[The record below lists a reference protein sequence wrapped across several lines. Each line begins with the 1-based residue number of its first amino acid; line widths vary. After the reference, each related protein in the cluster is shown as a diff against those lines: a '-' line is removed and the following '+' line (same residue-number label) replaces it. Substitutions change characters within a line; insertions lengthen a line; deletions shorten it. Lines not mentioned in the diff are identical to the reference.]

1 MKFVHRNTG
10 NQSCLHRIK
19 CEALRCYTSLLE
31 CAHDCTRVD
40 CGASEEKIRKQIVIP
55 KIGEIVPLT
64 ETSAYISI
72 RRVAESGNGKQ
83 LA

>member
-1 MKFVHRNTG
+1 MWST
-10 NQSCLHRIK
+10 LHLGVIS
-19 CEALRCYTSLLE
+19 SLLE
-31 CAHDCTRVD
+31 CAHDCTRVG
-40 CGASEEKIRKQIVIP
+40 CGTTEEKIRKQIVIP

-64 ETSAYISI
+64 ETSAYISM